1 MQWYNRCYPSLR
13 KMRHCEAM
21 GVKCTTLRNSR
32 QEISTVIAAS
42 PLVGLYPVQIGSKG
56 LEIKVDNPESY
67 NFRPKDMLRDICTTI
82 SQFSTQEGFHQALA
96 TSGYYQE
103 DLLPKATATMRR
115 LQLLPPADLA
125 HMDQLCR

>member
-1 MQWYNRCYPSLR
+1 MRRHTSLEN
-13 KMRHCEAM
+13 MRHCEAR
-21 GVKCTTLRNSR
+21 GVECTTLRDSCR
-32 QEISTVIAAS
+32 QISTVVVAWLLFGS
-42 PLVGLYPVQIGSKG
+42 YPAQIGSKG

-82 SQFSTQEGFHQALA
+82 SQFSPQQGFHLALA

-115 LQLLPPADLA
+115 LKLLPPADLA